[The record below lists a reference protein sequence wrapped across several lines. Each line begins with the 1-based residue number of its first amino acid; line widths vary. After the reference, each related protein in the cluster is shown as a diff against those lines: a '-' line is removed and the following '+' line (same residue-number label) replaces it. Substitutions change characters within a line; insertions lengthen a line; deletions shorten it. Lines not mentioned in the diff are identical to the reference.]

1 MESTCGTVASG
12 HGMKSGE
19 NSVIF
24 PTGWHASCYYAYSIM
39 EDERQSL
46 LDQIAQRDKVIARQA
61 AEIAILKQNIDAL
74 CRRIFGQSS
83 EKLDPAQLELMLGG
97 DLAKKAD
104 AAVPADPGPGAEI
117 PSHKKKAAK
126 RTRAPRIPEHLPVVR
141 EELDP
146 PEVLLNPDAFRRIG
160 EEVRENLGFKPAEFF
175 RIQLVR
181 GKYVRKNDSAAK
193 PIINPLPPSL
203 QDRGIATPA
212 LIAEVTDNRFVCHL
226 PYYRQ
231 EEMFARMGV
240 AIHRKTLCDWTL
252 LASDWLAIIYRE
264 IQYEHW
270 RALYRQIDETPI
282 EYLKPGSGK
291 AQTGYL
297 WTSNIPGGSVFY
309 HWHDGRDSEGMD
321 GLFEKAEAAEGD
333 DPLDPKIL
341 PLLRII
347 QCDGYIVY
355 PSWARDKAWIKLMGC
370 HSHVRRK
377 FFEATEQS
385 PRLVAW
391 ILRQIAHLYHIE
403 KRLRETKAGPALR
416 EAVRAAESGMI
427 HRRLKK
433 AIDKLA
439 LRRSILPKS
448 KLGKAIRYAINQWT
462 HLEVY
467 LGDGRVE
474 ICNNLVENAIRPT
487 KLGAKNWLFIGNE
500 MSGKKCAILY
510 TIVENCR
517 RLGINPK
524 EYLTDVLTQ
533 LPGMLAKDAITL
545 TPANWLKARSG
556 KPVRKVA

>member
-1 MESTCGTVASG
+1 MDG
-12 HGMKSGE
+12 
-19 NSVIF
+19 
-24 PTGWHASCYYAYSIM
+24 
-39 EDERQSL
+39 DEKQNL
-46 LDQIAQRDKVIARQA
+46 LDTIARQA
-61 AEIAILKQNIDAL
+61 AEIVVLKQTIDAL
-74 CRRIFGQSS
+74 CRRIFGASS

-97 DLAKKAD
+97 DLAKKAT
-104 AAVPADPGPGAEI
+104 AADPADPGPAAEI
-117 PSHKKKAAK
+117 SSHKKALRK
-126 RTRAPRIPEHLPVVR
+126 TRAPRIPEHLPVVR

-146 PEVLLNPDAFRRIG
+146 PEVLLNPEAFRRIG
-160 EEVRENLGFKPAEFF
+160 EEVREQLHFKPAEFL

-181 GKYVRKNDSAAK
+181 GKYIRKSDPAAK
-193 PIINPLPPSL
+193 PFINPLPPSL
-203 QDRGIATPA
+203 QDRCIATPG
-212 LIAEVTDNRFVCHL
+212 LIAEVLDNRFVCHL

-231 EEMFARMGV
+231 AEMFARMGV
-240 AIHRKTLCDWTL
+240 HLHRKTLCDWTL

-309 HWHDGRDSEGMD
+309 HWHEGRNTDGMT
-321 GLFEKAEAAEGD
+321 GLFEDVERTDEAATPALEYQ
-333 DPLDPKIL
+333 

-347 QCDGYIVY
+347 QCDGYVVY
-355 PSWARDKAWIKLMGC
+355 PSWAKDKAWVKLMGC
-370 HSHVRRK
+370 HSHMRRK

-403 KRLRETKAGPALR
+403 KRLREAKAGPALR
-416 EAVRAAESGMI
+416 QAVRAAESQMI

-448 KLGKAIRYAINQWT
+448 KLGKAVRYAINQWSN
-462 HLEVY
+462 LEVY
-467 LGDGRVE
+467 LNDGRVE

-500 MSGKKCAILY
+500 ESGQKCAILY

-524 EYLTDVLTQ
+524 EYLTDVLTR
-533 LPGMLAKDAITL
+533 LPAMLAKDAITL
-545 TPANWLKARSG
+545 TPANWLKARNG
-556 KPVRKVA
+556 KTERIAA

>member
-1 MESTCGTVASG
+1 MDVG
-12 HGMKSGE
+12 
-19 NSVIF
+19 
-24 PTGWHASCYYAYSIM
+24 
-39 EDERQSL
+39 DEKTLNL
-46 LDQIAQRDKVIARQA
+46 LDLIAQRDEVIARQA
-61 AEIAILKQNIDAL
+61 AEIVILKQQIDAL
-74 CRRIFGQSS
+74 CRRIFGSSS

-104 AAVPADPGPGAEI
+104 AADSTDPGPAAEI
-117 PSHKKKAAK
+117 KTHKKAHKK
-126 RTRAPRIPEHLPVVR
+126 TRAPRIPENLPIVR

-146 PEVLLNPDAFRRIG
+146 PEVLLNPDDFRRIG
-160 EEVRENLGFKPAEFF
+160 EEVREQLGFKPAEFF
-175 RIQLVR
+175 RVQLVR
-181 GKYVRKNDSAAK
+181 GKYVLKNDPAAK
-193 PIINPLPPSL
+193 PFIHPLPPSL
-203 QDRGIATPA
+203 QDRCIATPGF
-212 LIAEVTDNRFVCHL
+212 IAEIIDNRFVCHL

-231 EEMFARMGV
+231 AEMFARMGV
-240 AIHRKTLCDWTL
+240 NLHRKTLCDWTL
-252 LASDWLAIIYRE
+252 LASDWLSIIYRE

-270 RALYRQIDETPI
+270 GALYRQIDETPI
-282 EYLKPGSGK
+282 RYLQPGSGK

-297 WTSNIPGGSVFY
+297 WTSNIPGGTVFY
-309 HWHDGRDSEGMD
+309 HWHDGRDAAGMD
-321 GLFEKAEAAEGD
+321 GLFEKAPTRD
-333 DPLDPKIL
+333 DEQPLDPKLI

-347 QCDGYIVY
+347 QCDGYVVY
-355 PSWARDKAWIKLMGC
+355 PSWAKDKAWIKLMGC

-391 ILRQIAHLYHIE
+391 ILRQLAHLYQIE
-403 KRLRETKAGPALR
+403 KRLREAKAGPELR
-416 EAVRAAESGMI
+416 QAVRAAESRII

-448 KLGKAIRYAINQWT
+448 KLGKAISYAINQWPK
-462 HLEVY
+462 LETY

-487 KLGAKNWLFIGNE
+487 KLGAKNWLFVGNVE
-500 MSGKKCAILY
+500 SGQKCAILY

-524 EYLTDVLTQ
+524 EYLTDVLTR
-533 LPGMLAKDAITL
+533 LPAMLASEAASL

-556 KPVRKVA
+556 KPARKVA

>member
-1 MESTCGTVASG
+1 MN
-12 HGMKSGE
+12 GE
-19 NSVIF
+19 EI
-24 PTGWHASCYYAYSIM
+24 
-39 EDERQSL
+39 QSL
-46 LDQIAQRDKVIARQA
+46 LDQIAQRDEVIARQA
-61 AEIAILKQNIDAL
+61 AEIIVLKQTIDAL

-97 DLAKKAD
+97 DLAKKAA
-104 AAVPADPGPGAEI
+104 AAVPADPGPAAEI
-117 PSHKKKAAK
+117 PAHKKAAK
-126 RTRAPRIPEHLPVVR
+126 KTRAPRIPEHLSIVR

-146 PEVLLNPDAFRRIG
+146 PEVLLNPDDFRRIG
-160 EEVRENLGFKPAEFF
+160 EEVREQLGFKPAEFY

-181 GKYVRKNDSAAK
+181 GKFVRKNDSTAK
-193 PIINPLPPSL
+193 PFINPLPPSL
-203 QDRGIATPA
+203 QDRCIATPG
-212 LIAEVTDNRFVCHL
+212 LIAEIIDNRFVCHL

-231 EEMFARMGV
+231 AEMFARLGV
-240 AIHRKTLCDWTL
+240 NIHRKTLCDWTL
-252 LASDWLAIIYRE
+252 LASDWLSIIYRE

-270 RALYRQIDETPI
+270 GALYRQIDETPI
-282 EYLKPGSGK
+282 RYLQSGSGK

-297 WTSNIPGGSVFY
+297 WTSNIPGGTIFY
-309 HWHDGRDSEGMD
+309 HWYDGRDAKGMI
-321 GLFEKAEAAEGD
+321 GLFEKTEAAEATEGEE
-333 DPLDPKIL
+333 PIDPKII

-355 PSWARDKAWIKLMGC
+355 PSWAKDKAWIKLMGC

-391 ILRQIAHLYHIE
+391 ILRQLAHLYHIE

-416 EAVRAAESGMI
+416 QAVRAAESSMI

-433 AIDKLA
+433 AIDKLS
-439 LRRSILPKS
+439 LRSSILPQT
-448 KLGKAIRYAINQWT
+448 KLGKAIRYAINQWPN
-462 HLEVY
+462 LETY

-487 KLGAKNWLFIGNE
+487 KLGAKNWLFLGNE
-500 MSGKKCAILY
+500 ESGQKCAILY

-517 RLGINPK
+517 RLGNNPR
-524 EYLTDVLTQ
+524 EYLTDVLTR
-533 LPGMLAKDAITL
+533 LPGMLAKDAKIL

-556 KPVRKVA
+556 KPERMAA

>member
-1 MESTCGTVASG
+1 MSDG
-12 HGMKSGE
+12 
-19 NSVIF
+19 
-24 PTGWHASCYYAYSIM
+24 
-39 EDERQSL
+39 DEMQHL
-46 LDQIAQRDKVIARQA
+46 LDQIAQRDEVIARQA
-61 AEIAILKQNIDAL
+61 AEIVVLKQTIDAL
-74 CRRIFGQSS
+74 CRRVFGASS
-83 EKLDPAQLELMLGG
+83 EKLDPAQLEFILGG
-97 DLAKKAD
+97 DLAKKAP
-104 AAVPADPGPGAEI
+104 AAVPADPGPAAEI
-117 PSHKKKAAK
+117 ASHKKAAK
-126 RTRAPRIPEHLPVVR
+126 KTRAQRIPEHLPVVR

-146 PEVLLNPDAFRRIG
+146 PEVLLNPEAFRRIG
-160 EEVRENLGFKPAEFF
+160 EEVREQLHYKPAEFI

-193 PIINPLPPSL
+193 PFINPLPPSL
-203 QDRGIATPA
+203 QDRCIATA
-212 LIAEVTDNRFVCHL
+212 GLIAEVLDNRFVCHL

-231 EEMFARMGV
+231 SEMFARMGV
-240 AIHRKTLCDWTL
+240 NIHRKTLCDWTL

-282 EYLKPGSGK
+282 DYLQPGSGK

-297 WTSNIPGGSVFY
+297 WTSNIPGGTVLY
-309 HWHDGRDSEGMD
+309 HWHDGRDAEGMD
-321 GLFEKAEAAEGD
+321 GLFEKTEVTEDEEPA
-333 DPLDPKIL
+333 DPKIL
-341 PLLRII
+341 PLPRII
-347 QCDGYIVY
+347 QCDGYVVY
-355 PSWARDKAWIKLMGC
+355 PSWAKDKEWIKLMGC

-391 ILRQIAHLYHIE
+391 ILRQLAHLYHIE
-403 KRLRETKAGPALR
+403 TRLRETKAGPALR
-416 EAVRAAESGMI
+416 EAVRAAESRMI

-448 KLGKAIRYAINQWT
+448 KLGKAISYAIKQWPN
-462 HLEVY
+462 LETY

-500 MSGKKCAILY
+500 VSGQKCAILY

-524 EYLTDVLTQ
+524 EYLTDVLTR
-533 LPGMLAKDAITL
+533 LPAMLASEATTL
-545 TPANWLKARSG
+545 TPANWHKARSG
-556 KPVRKVA
+556 KTVRRVA